1 MAARLPCSPTSSSS
15 TSASPGP
22 SETDRESLEESDSMS
37 KVCVM
42 YNMFFILPETR
53 PIVSSKCL
61 ARCKLCQK
69 TYKYTLTSK
78 GNLLKHFE
86 TAHPKKLYDH
96 KEEQRK
102 RRTELPFLPG
112 GQCTLNS
119 DGSVKSRPKLPFKN
133 QSKILTSV
141 VKNLCGRGG
150 LPLNVVEQDW
160 FREFM
165 RDVEPKFDHTSR
177 VAVSTRLDAL
187 YEEEKRKLLVELDKL
202 ANVKP
207 SLTVDFWTGCNAK
220 SYMGATVHY
229 IHESK
234 LKSHVLYFVEVKPP
248 HTSDVIKDQF
258 EVQLDNH
265 GISCFQ
271 VVTDNAANMK
281 HAFETELLLTED
293 ENSDSSNTV
302 CEHDDEAAENG
313 DLEYWTTIPLKIKG
327 WIGCNAH
334 LIQLVVHDGCN
345 ELKGYPRIR
354 SILAKVKAIATFS
367 RRSSHFAYA
376 LSHKLPVPCDT
387 RWSSYLKLYD
397 HVLKHIEEIND
408 ALKSVNR
415 NDLVITKPQVD
426 ILSLITKVLQFFSEA
441 TNILQQEIDPT
452 TNRVIP
458 VIDSLENALLQTNRD
473 NTAVNAFCEALL
485 TSLKRRFGF
494 LLDSKLFQAATAL
507 DPAIKLS
514 FTDHHQDNKFFVFSS
529 DDVTQAVKSLLPS
542 YNQPQPSLRIQ
553 QAAEQMDPAPSKK
566 KRLMDFSS
574 ISDESCMSTI
584 NDIDTEIQAYFD
596 QPRISTDT
604 LKFWTQRK
612 KSQLSYLALQLLS
625 VPCSSAPVER
635 LFSKAGI
642 VLSQRRSRISNAKLE
657 KLLFI
662 K

>member
-1 MAARLPCSPTSSSS
+1 MTTKKNRGKEGQNCH
-15 TSASPGP
+15 
-22 SETDRESLEESDSMS
+22 
-37 KVCVM
+37 
-42 YNMFFILPETR
+42 F
-53 PIVSSKCL
+53 CL
-61 ARCKLCQK
+61 R
-69 TYKYTLTSK
+69 
-78 GNLLKHFE
+78 
-86 TAHPKKLYDH
+86 
-96 KEEQRK
+96 
-102 RRTELPFLPG
+102 

-141 VKNLCGRGG
+141 VKNMCGRGG

-165 RDVEPKFDHTSR
+165 RDVEPKFKHTSR

-248 HTSDVIKDQF
+248 HTSEVIKDQF

-345 ELKGYPRIR
+345 ELKGYPRI
-354 SILAKVKAIATFS
+354 
-367 RRSSHFAYA
+367 
-376 LSHKLPVPCDT
+376 
-387 RWSSYLKLYD
+387 
-397 HVLKHIEEIND
+397 
-408 ALKSVNR
+408 
-415 NDLVITKPQVD
+415 
-426 ILSLITKVLQFFSEA
+426 
-441 TNILQQEIDPT
+441 
-452 TNRVIP
+452 
-458 VIDSLENALLQTNRD
+458 
-473 NTAVNAFCEALL
+473 
-485 TSLKRRFGF
+485 
-494 LLDSKLFQAATAL
+494 
-507 DPAIKLS
+507 
-514 FTDHHQDNKFFVFSS
+514 
-529 DDVTQAVKSLLPS
+529 
-542 YNQPQPSLRIQ
+542 
-553 QAAEQMDPAPSKK
+553 
-566 KRLMDFSS
+566 
-574 ISDESCMSTI
+574 
-584 NDIDTEIQAYFD
+584 
-596 QPRISTDT
+596 
-604 LKFWTQRK
+604 
-612 KSQLSYLALQLLS
+612 
-625 VPCSSAPVER
+625 
-635 LFSKAGI
+635 
-642 VLSQRRSRISNAKLE
+642 
-657 KLLFI
+657 
-662 K
+662 